1 MSNNQLT
8 NQPTKVVSIHS
19 FRRGTGKS
27 NLAANLVA
35 LLAQTGKRAGVID
48 ADFQFPGLHILFGL
62 DKEKTDRTLN
72 DYLWGQCAIEEAAYD
87 VSPVL
92 RMGKGQVA
100 ILSGGIYL
108 VPSSV
113 KAGDI
118 AHILREGYD
127 VNLLREGFRKLIRH
141 LNLDYVFIDTHSGL
155 DQQTLLSMATSD
167 ILIVILCPDRQD
179 YQGTAVT
186 VDVAKKLEVPRVY
199 LVVNKVLPVF
209 DTAAARQQIEKTYG
223 APVAGVLPFSED
235 MLRLGSAGIFCLCYP
250 DQPWTQAVRL
260 ITTQIVAGE
269 IS

>member
-1 MSNNQLT
+1 MS
-8 NQPTKVVSIHS
+8 KIVSIYS

-27 NLAANLVA
+27 NLAANLA
-35 LLAQTGKRAGVID
+35 AILAQTGKRVGVID
-48 ADFQFPGLHILFGL
+48 ADFQFPGIHVLFGL
-62 DKEKTDRTLN
+62 DKEKMDRTLN
-72 DYLWGQCAIEEAAYD
+72 DYLGGYCAIQEAAYD
-87 VSPVL
+87 VS
-92 RMGKGQVA
+92 RG
-100 ILSGGIYL
+100 GGIYL

-141 LNLDYVFIDTHSGL
+141 LNLDYLFIDTHSGL
-155 DQQTLLSMATSD
+155 DQETLLSMATSD

-260 ITTQIVAGE
+260 ITTQIVDGE